1 MQSSSQTLIE
11 TTGAF
16 GDLFY
21 LITGGYLGLFFL
33 VFILMLLFLF
43 LPFFIFGIWNQA
55 KRINKNLQRV
65 IELLDDYEK
74 KLKQLDN
81 RS

>member
-1 MQSSSQTLIE
+1 MQSSSQTLID

-21 LITGGYLGLFFL
+21 LIIGEYLGLFFL

-55 KRINKNLQRV
+55 KRINKNLQKV
-65 IELLDDYEK
+65 IELLNNYEE
-74 KLKQLDN
+74 KLKQFDN
-81 RS
+81 RL